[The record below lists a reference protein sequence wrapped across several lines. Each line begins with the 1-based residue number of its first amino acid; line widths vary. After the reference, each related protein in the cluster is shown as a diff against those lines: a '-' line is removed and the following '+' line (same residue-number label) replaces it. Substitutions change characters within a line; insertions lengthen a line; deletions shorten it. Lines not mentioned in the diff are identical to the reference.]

1 MTDHQIEELL
11 SKVLEAEP
19 ELKNRGWHPQDQMY
33 YDVNHSF
40 QYTLCELL
48 HGHHEIL
55 AKFPIRQEGKKEVQ
69 SGTYIQTIIF
79 LEETRNG
86 TVVRFGLPR
95 IFSYANPLSR
105 VLQHPG
111 RRANPFLHLYEA
123 MWMLSGSNDV
133 TQLTPF
139 AKQMAEYSDDG
150 KTMHGAYGHRWRTH
164 FGGDQL
170 ATIIDELKQNPSSR
184 RLVLQMWDSQAD
196 LIGFEYDANISLE
209 VPGDQPRKMTYGV
222 EFSKDLPCN
231 THCYFQT
238 RLVETTTGIIETHL
252 DLTVMNR
259 SNDIIWGMLGSN
271 YVTFSFL
278 LEYVAQMT
286 GLRVGRYHH
295 FTANAHIYIDKYPRD
310 ILEEWHDHDDDHP
323 VLFLPLDEMVPL
335 VTAPE
340 NFDQEVKLFVKD
352 PYSSRYYD
360 NQFFNQVAVPMMAA
374 HKHFKDKELSLS
386 LHQADLIGQADWAAA
401 AKMFISTSKLAKQA
415 TSFLNN

>member
-1 MTDHQIEELL
+1 MKDDFE
-11 SKVLEAEP
+11 KFLETLVSEP
-19 ELKNRGWHPQDQMY
+19 EKKNRGWYPQDQIY

-40 QYTLCELL
+40 QNVLCELL
-48 HGHHEIL
+48 HGEHDIL
-55 AKFPIRQEGKKEVQ
+55 VKFPVREAGKKELQ
-69 SGTYIQTIIF
+69 CDAYEQTVIF

-86 TVVRFGLPR
+86 TVVRFSLPR
-95 IFSYANPLSR
+95 TFSYANPLSR

-123 MWMLSGSNDV
+123 MWMLAGSNDV
-133 TQLTPF
+133 TKLTPF
-139 AKQMAEYSDDG
+139 AKQMKEYSDDG

-170 ATIIDELKQNPSSR
+170 ATIISSLQQNPSSR

-196 LIGFEYDANISLE
+196 LIDFEYASGKNLDYPGSKA
-209 VPGDQPRKMTYGV
+209 VPLSYGV

-238 RLVETTTGIIETHL
+238 RLVSTTDNVIETHL

-259 SNDIIWGMLGSN
+259 SNDIMWGMLGSN

-286 GLRVGRYHH
+286 GLHVGRYHH
-295 FTANAHIYIDKYPRD
+295 FTANAHVYLDKYPRAV
-310 ILEEWHDHDDDHP
+310 LEEWHGHDVDLTQFVP
-323 VLFLPLDEMVPL
+323 INETVPL

-340 NFDQEVKLFVKD
+340 NFDKEVKLFVED
-352 PYSSRYYD
+352 PYYPRYYD
-360 NQFFNQVAVPMMAA
+360 NQFFNQVAVPMMAT
-374 HKHFKDKELSLS
+374 HKHLKDKELSLA

-401 AKMFISTSKLAKQA
+401 AKMFVSTSKFAKKM